1 MREARE
7 EKEAHASKHQNN
19 FGSIDR
25 CGRAPRKV
33 RRQAHPA
40 EDWQDSWAPVQT
52 SPRTLGEFDPCG
64 QIRPQ
69 RFFSFPRKG
78 DAASLSGERALWRVF
93 SFSARRKGAPAGAQ
107 RSGSGGERRKE
118 RSLSGIFGVSRKCSG
133 GVSSDEDRARPAK
146 VSREAARGPS
156 GGFSLFLRAEKGPP
170 PEPSEAGPVGRGG
183 RNGA

>member
-7 EKEAHASKHQNN
+7 EKEVHASKHQNN

-93 SFSARRKGAPAGAQ
+93 SFSARRKGAPAGAR

-133 GVSSDEDRARPAK
+133 GISSDDMGGAYAPAILMA
-146 VSREAARGPS
+146 E
-156 GGFSLFLRAEKGPP
+156 FSPP
-170 PEPSEAGPVGRGG
+170 PARAVTPAPRREPMYYSQ
-183 RNGA
+183 

>member
-78 DAASLSGERALWRVF
+78 DAASLSGKA
-93 SFSARRKGAPAGAQ
+93 AKGCA
-107 RSGSGGERRKE
+107 
-118 RSLSGIFGVSRKCSG
+118 V
-133 GVSSDEDRARPAK
+133 DRARPAK

-156 GGFSLFLRAEKGPP
+156 GGFSLFLR
-170 PEPSEAGPVGRGG
+170 
-183 RNGA
+183 